1 MDSNAIEYSKQFFI
15 QANREIKNTR
25 DVYFP
30 SITTQSSVLPYGA
43 PCPYSQRS
51 FPDPHDNSNRNS
63 CLIQSNVWNF
73 KKKTSY
79 LNFLVKVHHIHI
91 ILLERNQEIVVR
103 TIQTIFW
110 LLFGSLLNSFTIIKN
125 HSYLQ
130 GLHQFLIEFIQE
142 GGVMDHSCVAKS
154 YKESTLFHKEKYTE
168 HYQHISYHQ

>member
-1 MDSNAIEYSKQFFI
+1 MYEISKK
-15 QANREIKNTR
+15 A
-25 DVYFP
+25 
-30 SITTQSSVLPYGA
+30 
-43 PCPYSQRS
+43 
-51 FPDPHDNSNRNS
+51 
-63 CLIQSNVWNF
+63 
-73 KKKTSY
+73 SY

>member
-73 KKKTSY
+73 KKSIIPQLPCKSSSY
-79 LNFLVKVHHIHI
+79 PHYTAWEEPRNRRENDSND
-91 ILLERNQEIVVR
+91 ILAAFRE
-103 TIQTIFW
+103 
-110 LLFGSLLNSFTIIKN
+110 S
-125 HSYLQ
+125 
-130 GLHQFLIEFIQE
+130 IEFI
-142 GGVMDHSCVAKS
+142 HN
-154 YKESTLFHKEKYTE
+154 
-168 HYQHISYHQ
+168 HQKPFIPSRPSSIPYRIHTRRRCDGSFLCC